1 MFKFGKKRK
10 KKKFRSEI
18 EVIDGEIDRSRRYD
32 LNFSVLTVEVNHSI
46 PRGLSKILPG
56 NVVCFQL
63 FKKHYRSY
71 DKIIGPYWRRYYI
84 VLPQTDKPAANI
96 AKQRIAKLAEEH
108 NWGKVSVGLAVFPE
122 DGKDTGTLLEKAMS
136 EIAMFNP

>member
-1 MFKFGKKRK
+1 MFKFSEKRRT
-10 KKKFRSEI
+10 KKFKSEI
-18 EVIDGEIDRSRRYD
+18 EVIDGEIDRSQRYD

-56 NVVCFQL
+56 NVVCFHL

-71 DKIIGPYWRRYYI
+71 DKVIGPYWRRYYI

-96 AKQRIAKLAEEH
+96 AKQRIAELAEEH
-108 NWGKVSVGLAVFPE
+108 KWGNVSVGMAVFPE
-122 DGKDTGTLLEKAMS
+122 DGQDSGTLIDQAIG
-136 EIAMFNP
+136 EIP

>member
-1 MFKFGKKRK
+1 MFKFSEKRRT
-10 KKKFRSEI
+10 KKFKSEI
-18 EVIDGEIDRSRRYD
+18 EVIDGEIDRSQRYD

-56 NVVCFQL
+56 NVVCFHL

-71 DKIIGPYWRRYYI
+71 DKVIGPYWRRYYI

-96 AKQRIAKLAEEH
+96 AKQRIAELAEEH
-108 NWGKVSVGLAVFPE
+108 KWGNVSIGMAVFPE
-122 DGKDTGTLLEKAMS
+122 DGQDSGTLIDQAIG
-136 EIAMFNP
+136 EIP

>member
-1 MFKFGKKRK
+1 MFKFGEKRK